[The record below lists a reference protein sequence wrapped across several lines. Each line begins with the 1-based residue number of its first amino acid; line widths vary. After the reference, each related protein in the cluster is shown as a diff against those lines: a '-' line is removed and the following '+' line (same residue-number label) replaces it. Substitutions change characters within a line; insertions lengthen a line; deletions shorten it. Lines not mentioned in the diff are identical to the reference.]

1 MKTILILSVCA
12 LCASLSSCNF
22 KTGEPLPIKFSVFST
37 EYGASAT
44 YSKEGGLILGADA
57 DRIKNA
63 IVDRNGK

>member
-12 LCASLSSCNF
+12 LCASLCSCSF
-22 KTGEPLPIKFSVFST
+22 KTGEPLPVKFSVFST

-44 YSKEGGLILGADA
+44 YSKDDGLTMGFDA
-57 DRIKNA
+57 DRIKDA

>member
-1 MKTILILSVCA
+1 MKTILMLSACA

-22 KTGEPLPIKFSVFST
+22 KTGEPLPIKFSIFST

-44 YSKEGGLILGADA
+44 YSKDGGLNVGLDA
-57 DRIKNA
+57 DRVKNA